1 MRVIEPQKKRR
12 EIAQVWTAI
21 LLIVSGIVLSF
32 LSFFLSTEHKID
44 QSVLWYFAQC
54 LLYAGGIFGIRNYT
68 ITKIGQIENAG
79 NKQES
84 PLEQ

>member
-1 MRVIEPQKKRR
+1 MMAKERK
-12 EIAQVWTAI
+12 EIAQVWTVII
-21 LLIVSGIVLSF
+21 LMASGIVLSF

-79 NKQES
+79 NKQKS
-84 PLEQ
+84 TLE

>member
-1 MRVIEPQKKRR
+1 MRVIEPQKERR

-32 LSFFLSTEHKID
+32 LSFFLSIEHSID
-44 QSVLWYFAQC
+44 DSILWYFAQC

-68 ITKIGQIENAG
+68 ITKIGQIENAD
-79 NKQES
+79 NKRKS
-84 PLEQ
+84 TLE

>member
-1 MRVIEPQKKRR
+1 MMSKGRK
-12 EIAQVWTAI
+12 EIAQVWTVII
-21 LLIVSGIVLSF
+21 LMASGIVLSF

-68 ITKIGQIENAG
+68 ITKIGQIENAE
-79 NKQES
+79 NKQKS

>member
-1 MRVIEPQKKRR
+1 MRVIEPQKERR

-32 LSFFLSTEHKID
+32 LSFFLSTEHSID
-44 QSVLWYFAQC
+44 NSILWYFAQC

-68 ITKIGQIENAG
+68 ITKIGQIGNAD
-79 NKQES
+79 NKHN
-84 PLEQ
+84 PTLE

>member
-1 MRVIEPQKKRR
+1 MRVIEPRKERR

-32 LSFFLSTEHKID
+32 LSFFLSTEHCID
-44 QSVLWYFAQC
+44 NSILWYFAQC

-68 ITKIGQIENAG
+68 ITKIGQIGNAEN
-79 NKQES
+79 KCKS
-84 PLEQ
+84 TLE

>member
-1 MRVIEPQKKRR
+1 MISKERK
-12 EIAQVWTAI
+12 EIAQVWTVVI
-21 LLIVSGIVLSF
+21 LIVSGIVLSF

-68 ITKIGQIENAG
+68 ITKIGQIENAD
-79 NKQES
+79 NKRKS
-84 PLEQ
+84 TLE

>member
-1 MRVIEPQKKRR
+1 MMGKEGK
-12 EIAQVWTAI
+12 EMAQIFTAI

-44 QSVLWYFAQC
+44 NSVLWYFAQC

-68 ITKIGQIENAG
+68 IAKIGQIENAAS
-79 NKQES
+79 K
-84 PLEQ
+84 PKTTLEP